1 VPPRTRPENRY
12 ELLTCGFKGHVL
24 VGAEAE
30 LVTEEDAVVV
40 RELDGLRWCRCLR
53 CDAWVPSQVPVA
65 PTARR
70 VPSRDEIEL
79 PLRGRP
85 LRDLYVLRL
94 IAIDRAIH
102 AVVLAFLAV
111 VLLTFARHDAALH
124 ADYLNIMNALSGSGA
139 AASRVR
145 GLLGYLRKAFDY
157 SPRQLLLL
165 GLVFA
170 VLAGVEATEM
180 VGLWRA
186 RRWAEYLTF
195 IVTSAFLPFEIYELS
210 LQISVFKVVA
220 FVINLAIVAYLL
232 YAKRLF
238 GLRGGHAAE
247 VERQQALG
255 GWEAIE
261 RSTPTVPTPANS

>member
-1 VPPRTRPENRY
+1 MPPRTHPENRY
-12 ELLTCGFKGHVL
+12 ELLTCGFSGHVL
-24 VGAEAE
+24 VGAQAE
-30 LVTEEDAVVV
+30 LVTEEDALVV

-53 CDAWVPSQVPVA
+53 CDAWVPSRVPVH
-65 PTARR
+65 PTMPR

-94 IAIDRAIH
+94 IAIDRGIH

-111 VLLTFARHDAALH
+111 VLFTFSRHDAALH
-124 ADYLNIMNALSGSGA
+124 QDYLNIMNALAGSGA
-139 AASRVR
+139 AARRVR
-145 GLLGYLRKAFDY
+145 GLLGFLRKAFVY
-157 SPRQLLLL
+157 SPRELLVL

-180 VGLWRA
+180 IGLWLA

-195 IVTSAFLPFEIYELS
+195 IVTTAFLPFEIYELS

-247 VERQQALG
+247 EERRRALG
-255 GWEAIE
+255 GWETIE
-261 RSTPTVPTPANS
+261 RATPTMPTRSSS